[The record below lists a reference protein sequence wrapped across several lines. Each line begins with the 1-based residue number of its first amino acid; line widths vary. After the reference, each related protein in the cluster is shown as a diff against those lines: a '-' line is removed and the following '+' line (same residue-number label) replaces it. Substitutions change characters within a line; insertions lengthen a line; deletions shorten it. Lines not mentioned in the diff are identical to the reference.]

1 MKNTDRHI
9 KLNKWLYPIAL
20 LYSSG
25 VVLRNK
31 LFDWNILK
39 SKTFPLPVISIGN
52 LTVGGT
58 GKTPHT
64 EYLLSFLTDK
74 FNVAVISRGYKR
86 KTKGFL
92 LAKDDSTSQDIGDE
106 PFQIKY
112 KFKQAVVAVDAKRC
126 RAIENILALD
136 KPRVDVVLL
145 DDAYQHRYV
154 KAGLSILL
162 TDYNRLICDDKL
174 LPVGNLRE
182 PLGGRHRANIV
193 IVTKCPSDIKP
204 IDYNI
209 VTKRLGLYPFQR
221 LYFSTFKYG
230 KLYPVFGGQQ
240 DEIALENLSG
250 FDDVLLVTG
259 IANPLYLKEEL
270 SIYSQKLQTMTYKDH
285 HNFSKKDLEAIDER
299 FKSLKGP
306 KKIILTTEKDAMRF
320 LNMPNLQDSIKQA
333 LYAIPVEIEIL
344 QDKQIEFNKNILD
357 YVREDQRNS

>member
-9 KLNKWLYPIAL
+9 KLNKWLYPFAS
-20 LYSSG
+20 LYGMG
-25 VVLRNK
+25 VMLRNR

-39 SKTFPLPVISIGN
+39 SRTFPLPVISIGN

-64 EYLLSFLTDK
+64 EYLLSFLTDSLH
-74 FNVAVISRGYKR
+74 VAVISRGYKR

-92 LAKDDSTSQDIGDE
+92 MASQTSTSQDIGDE

-112 KFKQAVVAVDAKRC
+112 KFPAAMVAVDADRC
-126 RAIENILALD
+126 RAIEKILAL
-136 KPRVDVVLL
+136 KEPKVDVVLL
-145 DDAYQHRYV
+145 DDAFQHRYV
-154 KAGLSILL
+154 KAGLNILL

-182 PLGGRHRANIV
+182 PLHGRHRANIV
-193 IVTKCPSDIKP
+193 IVTKCPADIKP

-209 VTKRLGLYPFQR
+209 VTKRLNLYPFQR
-221 LYFSTFKYG
+221 LFFSTFAYG
-230 KLYPVFGGQQ
+230 ALYPVFG
-240 DEIALENLSG
+240 DRSDKLLLENLLT

-270 SIYSQKLQTMTYKDH
+270 SIYCKQLEAMTYKDH
-285 HNFSKKDLEAIDER
+285 HDFSKKDLEAIDEK
-299 FKSLKGP
+299 FAGLKGP

-320 LNMPNLQDSIKQA
+320 LNMPDLQDSIKQA
-333 LYAIPVEIEIL
+333 LYAIPVEVEIL
-344 QDKQIEFNKNILD
+344 QDKQVEFNKNILD